1 MSEAPEKDRRQIDY
15 FAWVQEQLGFTG
27 MVGRTYS
34 YLIKKLHDTEFSSP
48 IARDSN
54 RVDDARNARKEYAEE
69 RNIPWQQLEWLEGPV
84 SCLEIIWGLSRRIQD
99 QLWNTDYFTRPLA
112 SFASEIL
119 ENLGLAG
126 YTDQYLYG
134 DQDAADKIEEVDE
147 IIHCWLERKK
157 FHGDYVFAF
166 DHMVS
171 DDVMIGLEL
180 WNQMQQHMLVRYP
193 IG

>member
-69 RNIPWQQLEWLEGPV
+69 RNIP
-84 SCLEIIWGLSRRIQD
+84 
-99 QLWNTDYFTRPLA
+99 
-112 SFASEIL
+112 
-119 ENLGLAG
+119 
-126 YTDQYLYG
+126 
-134 DQDAADKIEEVDE
+134 
-147 IIHCWLERKK
+147 
-157 FHGDYVFAF
+157 
-166 DHMVS
+166 
-171 DDVMIGLEL
+171 
-180 WNQMQQHMLVRYP
+180 
-193 IG
+193 